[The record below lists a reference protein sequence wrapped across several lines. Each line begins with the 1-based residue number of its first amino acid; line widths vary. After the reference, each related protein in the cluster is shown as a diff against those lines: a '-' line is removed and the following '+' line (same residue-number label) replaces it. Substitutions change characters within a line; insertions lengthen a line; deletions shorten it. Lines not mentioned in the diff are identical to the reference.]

1 MSLAILRAA
10 FLLLLRDRGA
20 LLMALV
26 VPVVFF
32 LIFAEIFA
40 TAAGDQLQLRIA
52 LVDEVGSED
61 STRLLAALTAVPTVR
76 PVPEVADRDAARDL
90 VRRGTADIGLVV
102 RADGERLAT
111 ASGLAAPPLLL
122 LVDPSRS
129 VTATVLAGQLERAY
143 FTALPDLAVGRVAEL
158 IGTEFTEFSPE
169 QQAEIDAG
177 LAGLRARAGAGAGGT
192 DGTAG
197 GAGWSFDDL
206 VERQAVAGQNAGLN
220 NVAYYAGAVAFMFLL
235 FAAAQGALGIL
246 DDQEAGIL
254 DRIAAGPGG
263 IDVVVNGRFLF
274 QALQG
279 LVQTGLIFGCAWLVY
294 GVDVPGNFGPWLM
307 ISLSST
313 VLAAGLGLLLVMLCQ
328 SRAQAQVLPTVVI
341 LIMSA
346 IGGSMVPRFF
356 MPEWLQKLGWA
367 TPNTWALEAYSGVF
381 WRSEGPFDLLPTCL
395 SLAGIGLA
403 AFGLAHWLARR
414 LVHD

>member
-52 LVDEVGSED
+52 IVDEVKSDD
-61 STRLLAALTAVPTVR
+61 STRLVAALTAVPTVR
-76 PVPEVADRDAARDL
+76 PVPGVTDRVVARDL
-90 VRRGTADIGLVV
+90 VRRGTADIGLVG
-102 RADGERLAT
+102 RADGEALAT

-129 VTATVLAGQLERAY
+129 VTATVLVGQLERAY
-143 FTALPDLAVGRVAEL
+143 FNALPDLAVGRVAEL
-158 IGTEFTEFSPE
+158 IGTEFTDFSPE

-177 LAGLRARAGAGAGGT
+177 LAGLRARAGAGDPAGGGG
-192 DGTAG
+192 GT
-197 GAGWSFDDL
+197 GWSFDDL
-206 VERQAVAGQNAGLN
+206 VERQVVAGQNAGLN

-274 QALQG
+274 QSLQG

-328 SRAQAQVLPTVVI
+328 TRAQAQVLPTVVI

-356 MPEWLQKLGWA
+356 MPEWLQQLGWA

-381 WRSEGPFDLLPTCL
+381 WRSEGPLDLLPTCL

>member
-1 MSLAILRAA
+1 MTLAILRAA

-20 LLMALV
+20 LLMALL

-52 LVDEVGSED
+52 IVDEVHSDE
-61 STRLLAALTAVPTVR
+61 STRLLAALTAEPAIR
-76 PVPEVADRDAARDL
+76 PVPGELTRESARDL
-90 VRRGTADIGLVV
+90 VRRGTADVGLII
-102 RADGERLAT
+102 RADGEDLAT
-111 ASGLAAPPLLL
+111 AAGLAAPPLLL

-129 VTATVLAGQLERAY
+129 VTATVLAGQLQRAY
-143 FTALPDLAVGRVAEL
+143 FSALPDLAVGRVAEL
-158 IGTEFTEFSPE
+158 IGTEFTAFTPA

-177 LAGLRARAGAGAGGT
+177 LRGLRASAGRGGP
-192 DGTAG
+192 G
-197 GAGWSFDDL
+197 GWTFDDL
-206 VERQAVAGQNAGLN
+206 LERDNVAGQNAGLN

-235 FAAAQGALGIL
+235 FAAAQSALGIL

-263 IDVVVNGRFLF
+263 IDVVINGRFLF
-274 QALQG
+274 MVLQG
-279 LVQTGLIFGCAWLVY
+279 LVQTSLIFGVAWLAY
-294 GVDVPGNFGPWLM
+294 GVDVPGNFGPWAM
-307 ISLSST
+307 ITVSSA
-313 VLAAGLGLLLVMLCQ
+313 VLAAGIGLLLVTGCQ
-328 SRAQAQVLPTVVI
+328 TRAQAQVLPTVVI

-356 MPEWLQKLGWA
+356 MPHWLQQLGWM

-381 WRSEGPFDLLPTCL
+381 WRSEPALQLVPICF
-395 SLAGIGLA
+395 SLFGIGIA
-403 AFGLAHWLARR
+403 ALGLSHWFGRR
-414 LVHD
+414 LVAANA

>member
-52 LVDEVGSED
+52 IVDEVHGED
-61 STRLLAALTAVPTVR
+61 STRLLEALTAAPAIRVVPGVTSR
-76 PVPEVADRDAARDL
+76 ESARDL
-90 VRRGTADIGLVV
+90 VRRGTADVGLVV
-102 RADGERLAT
+102 RADGETLAT

-129 VTATVLAGQLERAY
+129 VTATILAGQLQRAY
-143 FTALPDLAVGRVAEL
+143 FAALPDLAVGRVAEL
-158 IGTEFTEFSPE
+158 IGTEFTAFSPA

-177 LAGLRARAGAGAGGT
+177 LAGLRETAGAA
-192 DGTAG
+192 DGRP
-197 GAGWSFDDL
+197 AGWSFDDL
-206 VERQAVAGQNAGLN
+206 LERDNVAGQNAALN

-235 FAAAQGALGIL
+235 FAAAQSALGIL

-263 IDVVVNGRFLF
+263 IDVVINGRFLF
-274 QALQG
+274 LVLQG
-279 LVQTGLIFGCAWLVY
+279 LVQTCLIFGCAWLVY

-307 ISLSST
+307 ISVSSA
-313 VLAAGLGLLLVMLCQ
+313 VLAAGLGLLLVTGCRT
-328 SRAQAQVLPTVVI
+328 RAQAQVLPTVAI

-346 IGGSMVPRFF
+346 VGGSMVPRFF
-356 MPEWLQKLGWA
+356 MPQWLQHIGWA

-381 WRSEGPFDLLPTCL
+381 WRSEPALALVPVCL
-395 SLAGIGLA
+395 SLFGVGIAALGLSHW
-403 AFGLAHWLARR
+403 FGRR
-414 LVHD
+414 LVRD

>member
-1 MSLAILRAA
+1 MTLAILRAA

-32 LIFAEIFA
+32 MIFAEIFA

-52 LVDEVGSED
+52 IVDEVKSDE
-61 STRLLAALTAVPTVR
+61 STRLLAALTAEPAIR
-76 PVPEVADRDAARDL
+76 PVPGELTRESARDL
-90 VRRGTADIGLVV
+90 VRRGTADVGLII
-102 RADGERLAT
+102 RADGEALAT
-111 ASGLAAPPLLL
+111 AAGLAAPPLLL

-129 VTATVLAGQLERAY
+129 VTATVLTGQLQRAY

-158 IGTEFTEFSPE
+158 IGTEFTTFTPE
-169 QQAEIDAG
+169 QQAEIAVG
-177 LAGLRARAGAGAGGT
+177 LKDLRNRAGT
-192 DGTAG
+192 EQP
-197 GAGWSFDDL
+197 AGWTFDEL
-206 VERQAVAGQNAGLN
+206 VERDNVAGQNAALN

-235 FAAAQGALGIL
+235 FAAAQSALGIL

-263 IDVVVNGRFLF
+263 IDVVINGRFLF
-274 QALQG
+274 IVLQG
-279 LVQTGLIFGCAWLVY
+279 LVQTCLIFGVAWLAY
-294 GVDVPGNFGPWLM
+294 GVDLPGNLGPWAM
-307 ISLSST
+307 ISLSSA
-313 VLAAGLGLLLVMLCQ
+313 VLAAGLGLLLVTACET
-328 SRAQAQVLPTVVI
+328 RAQAQVLPTVVI

-356 MPEWLQKLGWA
+356 MPHWLQQLGWA

-381 WRSEGPFDLLPTCL
+381 WRSEPALELVPICF
-395 SLAGIGLA
+395 SLFGIGIA
-403 AFGLAHWLARR
+403 ALGLSHWFGRR
-414 LVHD
+414 LVRD

>member
-1 MSLAILRAA
+1 MTLAILRAA

-32 LIFAEIFA
+32 MIFAEIFA

-52 LVDEVGSED
+52 IVDEVKSDE
-61 STRLLAALTAVPTVR
+61 STRLLAALTAEPAIR
-76 PVPEVADRDAARDL
+76 PVPGELTRESARDL
-90 VRRGTADIGLVV
+90 VRRGTADVGLII
-102 RADGERLAT
+102 RADGEALAT
-111 ASGLAAPPLLL
+111 AAGLAAPPLLL

-129 VTATVLAGQLERAY
+129 VTATVLTGQLQRAY

-158 IGTEFTEFSPE
+158 IGTEFTTFTPE
-169 QQAEIDAG
+169 QQAEIAVG
-177 LAGLRARAGAGAGGT
+177 LKDLRNRAGT
-192 DGTAG
+192 EQP
-197 GAGWSFDDL
+197 AGWTFDEL
-206 VERQAVAGQNAGLN
+206 VERDNVAGQNAALN

-235 FAAAQGALGIL
+235 FAAAQSALGIL

-263 IDVVVNGRFLF
+263 IDVVINGRFLF
-274 QALQG
+274 IVLQG
-279 LVQTGLIFGCAWLVY
+279 LVQTCLIFGVAWLAY
-294 GVDVPGNFGPWLM
+294 GVDLPGNLGPWAM
-307 ISLSST
+307 ISLSSA
-313 VLAAGLGLLLVMLCQ
+313 VLAAGLGLLLVTACET
-328 SRAQAQVLPTVVI
+328 RAQAQVLPTVVI

-356 MPEWLQKLGWA
+356 MPHWLQQLGWA

-381 WRSEGPFDLLPTCL
+381 WRSEPALQLVPICF
-395 SLAGIGLA
+395 SLFGIGIA
-403 AFGLAHWLARR
+403 ALGLSHWFGRR
-414 LVHD
+414 LVRD

>member
-1 MSLAILRAA
+1 MTLAILRAA

-32 LIFAEIFA
+32 MIFAEIFA

-52 LVDEVGSED
+52 IVDEVKSDE
-61 STRLLAALTAVPTVR
+61 STRLLAALTAEPAIR
-76 PVPEVADRDAARDL
+76 PVPGELTRESARDL
-90 VRRGTADIGLVV
+90 VRRGTADVGLII
-102 RADGERLAT
+102 RADGEDLTT
-111 ASGLAAPPLLL
+111 AAGLAAPPLLL

-129 VTATVLAGQLERAY
+129 VTATVLTGQLQRAY
-143 FTALPDLAVGRVAEL
+143 FTALPDLAVGRVAEV
-158 IGTEFTEFSPE
+158 IGTAFTTFTPE

-177 LAGLRARAGAGAGGT
+177 LKDLRNRAGT
-192 DGTAG
+192 EQP
-197 GAGWSFDDL
+197 AGWTFDEL
-206 VERQAVAGQNAGLN
+206 VERDNVAGQNAALN

-235 FAAAQGALGIL
+235 FAAAQSALGIL

-263 IDVVVNGRFLF
+263 IDVVINGRFLF
-274 QALQG
+274 IVLQG
-279 LVQTGLIFGCAWLVY
+279 LVQTCLIFGVAWLAY
-294 GVDVPGNFGPWLM
+294 GVDLPGNLGPWAM
-307 ISLSST
+307 ISVSSA
-313 VLAAGLGLLLVMLCQ
+313 VLAAGLGLLLVTGCQ
-328 SRAQAQVLPTVVI
+328 TRAQAQVLPTVVI

-356 MPEWLQKLGWA
+356 MPHWLQQLGWA

-381 WRSEGPFDLLPTCL
+381 WRSEPALQLVPICF
-395 SLAGIGLA
+395 SLFGIGIA
-403 AFGLAHWLARR
+403 ALGLSHWFGRR
-414 LVHD
+414 LVATNS

>member
-1 MSLAILRAA
+1 MTLAMTLAILRAA

-32 LIFAEIFA
+32 MIFAEIFA

-52 LVDEVGSED
+52 IVDEVNSDE
-61 STRLLAALTAVPTVR
+61 STRLLAALTAEPAIR
-76 PVPEVADRDAARDL
+76 PVPAELTRESARDQ
-90 VRRGTADIGLVV
+90 VRRGTADVGLII
-102 RADGERLAT
+102 RADGENLAT

-129 VTATVLAGQLERAY
+129 VTATVLTGHLQRAY
-143 FTALPDLAVGRVAEL
+143 FKALPDLAVGRVAEL
-158 IGTEFTEFSPE
+158 IGTEFTTFTPD
-169 QQAEIDAG
+169 QQAEIA
-177 LAGLRARAGAGAGGT
+177 AGLRDLRAGAGT
-192 DGTAG
+192 ERP
-197 GAGWSFDDL
+197 AGWTFDEL
-206 VERQAVAGQNAGLN
+206 VERDNVAGQNAALN

-235 FAAAQGALGIL
+235 FAAAQSALGIL

-274 QALQG
+274 IVLQG
-279 LVQTGLIFGCAWLVY
+279 LVQTCLIFGVAWLGY
-294 GVDVPGNFGPWLM
+294 GVDLPGNFGPWAM
-307 ISLSST
+307 ISVSSA
-313 VLAAGLGLLLVMLCQ
+313 VLAAGLGLLLVTACQ
-328 SRAQAQVLPTVVI
+328 TRAQAQVLPTVVI

-356 MPEWLQKLGWA
+356 MPHWLQQLGWA

-381 WRSEGPFDLLPTCL
+381 WRSEPALQLVPICF
-395 SLAGIGLA
+395 SLFGIGIA
-403 AFGLAHWLARR
+403 ALGLSHWFGRR
-414 LVHD
+414 LVRD

>member
-1 MSLAILRAA
+1 MSLAVLRAA

-52 LVDEVGSED
+52 IVDEVQSED
-61 STRLLAALTAVPTVR
+61 STRLLEALTAAPAIRVVPGVTSR
-76 PVPEVADRDAARDL
+76 ESARDL
-90 VRRGTADIGLVV
+90 VRRGTADVGLIV
-102 RADGERLAT
+102 RADGEALAT

-129 VTATVLAGQLERAY
+129 VTATILAGQLQRAY
-143 FTALPDLAVGRVAEL
+143 FAALPDLAVGRVAEL
-158 IGTEFTEFSPE
+158 IGTEFTVFSPG

-177 LAGLRARAGAGAGGT
+177 LAGLRESAGAAGGSRP
-192 DGTAG
+192 
-197 GAGWSFDDL
+197 AGWSFDDL
-206 VERQAVAGQNAGLN
+206 LERDNVAGQNAALN

-235 FAAAQGALGIL
+235 FAAAQSALGIL

-263 IDVVVNGRFLF
+263 IDVVINGRFLF
-274 QALQG
+274 LVLQG
-279 LVQTGLIFGCAWLVY
+279 LVQTCLIFGCAWLVY
-294 GVDVPGNFGPWLM
+294 GVDVPGSFGPWLM
-307 ISLSST
+307 ISFSSA
-313 VLAAGLGLLLVMLCQ
+313 VLAAGLGLLLVTGCRT
-328 SRAQAQVLPTVVI
+328 RAQAQVLPTVAI

-346 IGGSMVPRFF
+346 VGGSMVPRFF
-356 MPEWLQKLGWA
+356 MPQWLQHIGWA

-381 WRSEGPFDLLPTCL
+381 WRSEPALALVPVCL
-395 SLAGIGLA
+395 SLFGVGIAALGLSPW
-403 AFGLAHWLARR
+403 FGRR
-414 LVHD
+414 LVRD

>member
-1 MSLAILRAA
+1 MTLAILRAA

-20 LLMALV
+20 LLMALL

-52 LVDEVGSED
+52 IVDEVHSDE
-61 STRLLAALTAVPTVR
+61 STRLLAALTAEPAIQ
-76 PVPEVADRDAARDL
+76 PVPGELTRESARDL
-90 VRRGTADIGLVV
+90 VRRGTADVGLII
-102 RADGERLAT
+102 RADGEDLAT
-111 ASGLAAPPLLL
+111 AAGLAAPPLLL

-129 VTATVLAGQLERAY
+129 VTATVLAGQLQRAY
-143 FTALPDLAVGRVAEL
+143 FLALPDLAVGRVAEL
-158 IGTEFTEFSPE
+158 IGTEFTAFTPA

-177 LAGLRARAGAGAGGT
+177 LRGLRASAGKGGR
-192 DGTAG
+192 G
-197 GAGWSFDDL
+197 GWAFDDL
-206 VERQAVAGQNAGLN
+206 LERDNVAGQNAGLN

-235 FAAAQGALGIL
+235 FAAAQSALGIL

-263 IDVVVNGRFLF
+263 IDVVINGRFLF
-274 QALQG
+274 MVLQG
-279 LVQTGLIFGCAWLVY
+279 LVQTSLIFGVAWLAY
-294 GVDVPGNFGPWLM
+294 GVDVPGNFGPWAM
-307 ISLSST
+307 ITVSSA
-313 VLAAGLGLLLVMLCQ
+313 VLAAGIGLLLVTGCQ
-328 SRAQAQVLPTVVI
+328 TRAQAQVLPTVVI

-356 MPEWLQKLGWA
+356 MPHWLQQLGWM

-381 WRSEGPFDLLPTCL
+381 WRSEPALQLVPICF
-395 SLAGIGLA
+395 SLFGIGIA
-403 AFGLAHWLARR
+403 ALGLSHWFGRR
-414 LVHD
+414 LVTANA

>member
-1 MSLAILRAA
+1 MTLAMTLAILRAA

-32 LIFAEIFA
+32 MIFAEIFA

-52 LVDEVGSED
+52 IVDEVRSDE
-61 STRLLAALTAVPTVR
+61 STRLLAALTAEPAIR
-76 PVPEVADRDAARDL
+76 PVPAELTRESARDQ
-90 VRRGTADIGLVV
+90 VRRGTADVGLII
-102 RADGERLAT
+102 RADGENLAT

-129 VTATVLAGQLERAY
+129 VTATVLTGHLQRAY
-143 FTALPDLAVGRVAEL
+143 FKALPDLAVGRVAEL
-158 IGTEFTEFSPE
+158 IGTEFTTFTPD
-169 QQAEIDAG
+169 QQAEIA
-177 LAGLRARAGAGAGGT
+177 AGLRDLRAGAGT
-192 DGTAG
+192 ERP
-197 GAGWSFDDL
+197 AGWTFDEL
-206 VERQAVAGQNAGLN
+206 VERDNVAGQNAALN

-235 FAAAQGALGIL
+235 FAAAQSALGIL

-274 QALQG
+274 IVLQG
-279 LVQTGLIFGCAWLVY
+279 LVQTCLIFGVAWLGY
-294 GVDVPGNFGPWLM
+294 GVDLPGNFGPWAM
-307 ISLSST
+307 ISVSSA
-313 VLAAGLGLLLVMLCQ
+313 VLAAGLGLLLVTACQ
-328 SRAQAQVLPTVVI
+328 TRAQAQVLPTVVI

-356 MPEWLQKLGWA
+356 MPHWLQQLGWA

-381 WRSEGPFDLLPTCL
+381 WRSEPALQLVPICF
-395 SLAGIGLA
+395 SLFGIGIA
-403 AFGLAHWLARR
+403 ALGLSHWFGRR
-414 LVHD
+414 LVRD

>member
-20 LLMALV
+20 LFMALV

-52 LVDEVGSED
+52 IVDEVKSED
-61 STRLLAALTAVPTVR
+61 SVRLLKALAEVPAVR
-76 PVPEVADRDAARDL
+76 PVPGELTRESARDL
-90 VRRGTADIGLVV
+90 VRRGTADVGLVI
-102 RADGERLAT
+102 RADGEELAT

-129 VTATVLAGQLERAY
+129 VTATVLTGQLQRAY

-158 IGTEFTEFSPE
+158 IGTEFTEFTPA

-177 LAGLRARAGAGAGGT
+177 LAGLRESAGSAGG
-192 DGTAG
+192 GP
-197 GAGWSFDDL
+197 AGWTFDDL
-206 VERQAVAGQNAGLN
+206 LERDNVAGQNAALN

-235 FAAAQGALGIL
+235 LAAGQSALGIL

-274 QALQG
+274 LVVQG
-279 LVQTGLIFGCAWLVY
+279 LVQTCLIFGCAWLVY

-307 ISLSST
+307 ISVSSA
-313 VLAAGLGLLLVMLCQ
+313 VLAAGLGLMLVTACQ
-328 SRAQAQVLPTVVI
+328 TRAQAQVLTTVVV

-346 IGGSMVPRFF
+346 VGGSMVPRFF
-356 MPEWLQKLGWA
+356 MPHWLQQIGWA

-381 WRSEGPFDLLPTCL
+381 WRSEPALQLLPICF
-395 SLAGIGLA
+395 SLFGIGIA
-403 AFGLAHWLARR
+403 ALGLSHWFGRR
-414 LVHD
+414 LVRD

>member
-1 MSLAILRAA
+1 MTLAILRAA

-32 LIFAEIFA
+32 MIFAEIFA

-52 LVDEVGSED
+52 LVDEVKSDE
-61 STRLLAALTAVPTVR
+61 STRLLAALTAEPAIR
-76 PVPEVADRDAARDL
+76 PVPGELTRESARDL
-90 VRRGTADIGLVV
+90 VRRGTADVGLII
-102 RADGERLAT
+102 RADGEALAT
-111 ASGLAAPPLLL
+111 AAGLAAPPLLL

-129 VTATVLAGQLERAY
+129 VTATVLTGQLQRAY

-158 IGTEFTEFSPE
+158 IGTEFTTFTPE
-169 QQAEIDAG
+169 QQAEIAVG
-177 LAGLRARAGAGAGGT
+177 LKDLRNRAGT
-192 DGTAG
+192 EQP
-197 GAGWSFDDL
+197 AGWTFDEL
-206 VERQAVAGQNAGLN
+206 VERDNVAGQNAALN

-235 FAAAQGALGIL
+235 FAAAQSALGIL

-263 IDVVVNGRFLF
+263 IDVVINGRFLF
-274 QALQG
+274 IVLQG
-279 LVQTGLIFGCAWLVY
+279 LVQTCLIFGVAWLAY
-294 GVDVPGNFGPWLM
+294 GVDLPGNLGPWAM
-307 ISLSST
+307 ISLSSA
-313 VLAAGLGLLLVMLCQ
+313 VLAAGLGLLLVTACET
-328 SRAQAQVLPTVVI
+328 RAQAQVLPTVVI

-356 MPEWLQKLGWA
+356 MPHWLQQLGWA

-381 WRSEGPFDLLPTCL
+381 WRSEPALQLVPICF
-395 SLAGIGLA
+395 SLFGIGIA
-403 AFGLAHWLARR
+403 ALGLSHWFGRR
-414 LVHD
+414 LVRD

>member
-20 LLMALV
+20 LFMALV

-52 LVDEVGSED
+52 IVDEVKSED
-61 STRLLAALTAVPTVR
+61 STRLLKALTAVPAVR
-76 PVPEVADRDAARDL
+76 PVPGNLTRESARDL
-90 VRRGTADIGLVV
+90 VRRGTADVGLIV
-102 RADGERLAT
+102 RADGEQLAT

-129 VTATVLAGQLERAY
+129 VTATVLAGQLQRAY
-143 FTALPDLAVGRVAEL
+143 FAALPDLAVGRVAEL
-158 IGTEFTEFSPE
+158 IGTEFTEFTPA

-177 LAGLRARAGAGAGGT
+177 LAGLRESAGSAEGSRPGS
-192 DGTAG
+192 
-197 GAGWSFDDL
+197 WSFDDL
-206 VERQAVAGQNAGLN
+206 LERENVAGQNAALN

-263 IDVVVNGRFLF
+263 IDVVINGRFLF
-274 QALQG
+274 LVAQG
-279 LVQTGLIFGCAWLVY
+279 LVQTCLIFGCAWLVY

-307 ISLSST
+307 ISVSSA
-313 VLAAGLGLLLVMLCQ
+313 VLAAGVGLLLVTICRT
-328 SRAQAQVLPTVVI
+328 RAQAQVLPTVVI

-346 IGGSMVPRFF
+346 VGGSMVPRFF
-356 MPEWLQKLGWA
+356 MPHWLQQLGWA

-381 WRSEGPFDLLPTCL
+381 WRSEPALALVPICF
-395 SLAGIGLA
+395 SLFGIGIA
-403 AFGLAHWLARR
+403 ALGLSHWFGRR
-414 LVHD
+414 LVRD